1 MKVTWQPEIDRQKH
15 QEDDPVQWIY
25 SDETLSQIRSQPCWM
40 AQIDAMNPKDNEAA
54 QDKKEI
60 HAAIAEKK
68 NAMEQIVIK
77 KGSTD

>member
-1 MKVTWQPEIDRQKH
+1 
-15 QEDDPVQWIY
+15 
-25 SDETLSQIRSQPCWM
+25 M

-68 NAMEQIVIK
+68 NTMEQIVIK
-77 KGSTD
+77 KGATD